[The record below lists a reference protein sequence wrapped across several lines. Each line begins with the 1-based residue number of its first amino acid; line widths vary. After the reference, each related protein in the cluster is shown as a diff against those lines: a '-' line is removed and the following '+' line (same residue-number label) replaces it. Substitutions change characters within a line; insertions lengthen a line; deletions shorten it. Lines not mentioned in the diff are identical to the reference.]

1 MFTCLVYFLEYPE
14 VFLNFNSCHAKVLH
28 IKSGVYKTN
37 KIIISFFRHDLFR
50 MMKLMNM
57 NVCGVT
63 KMKSLVSRNSRPCQ
77 NLSTI
82 SIMPTWTMRIQTIS
96 VCGRDA
102 PEEPQ
107 ELNLVHLKE
116 RFIDGQIVTDFYYL
130 VHYDQLF
137 SIWPH

>member
-1 MFTCLVYFLEYPE
+1 MRWQSSTYRFVAVKSKYW
-14 VFLNFNSCHAKVLH
+14 NSQVQ
-28 IKSGVYKTN
+28 N
-37 KIIISFFRHDLFR
+37 DFFWHDLFR

-82 SIMPTWTMRIQTIS
+82 SIMLTWTMRIQTIS

-102 PEEPQ
+102 LEEPQ
-107 ELNLVHLKE
+107 ELNLVPSKE
-116 RFIDGQIVTDFYYL
+116 RFIYGQIIFMDFYYL
-130 VHYDQLF
+130 VNFDQLF
-137 SIWPH
+137 YIWQNWKPFQSKIQAC